1 MVLEPFSPG
10 KVKAI
15 RAAARQGSMGEEWV
29 NMIRKIKKSGVLYI
43 VPAMIVV
50 AAVMFYPLIYTLVM
64 GFFENTLYMKTPAFC
79 GLKQYSAL
87 FGDKV
92 FMQSIGNTIVWTAG
106 SVVFQFSLGFFFAL
120 LLHQSFV
127 KGKTVLRIL
136 LMVPWVLPS
145 IIGASVWQWM
155 YNADYGILNFIFKTL
170 GIIEKNRTWLA
181 GGDTAMLSVVAVNV
195 WKMFPF
201 VLLMVEAS
209 LQGVGKDLKE
219 AAVIDGATRWDVFR
233 NVTWPAISQNC
244 YSVLLL
250 LTIWTL
256 NAFTFIYALTEGGPA
271 HKTEVM
277 AMYIYKKA
285 FTNYDFGIASA
296 ASTVLFFLSMA
307 VAVIHIRL
315 TKEEA

>member
-1 MVLEPFSPG
+1 MNIS
-10 KVKAI
+10 K
-15 RAAARQGSMGEEWV
+15 S
-29 NMIRKIKKSGVLYI
+29 IKKSGVLYI

-50 AAVMFYPLIYTLVM
+50 AAVMFYPLIYTLIM
-64 GFFENTLYMKTPAFC
+64 GFFENTLYMESPRFC
-79 GLKQYSAL
+79 GFSQYAVL

-92 FMQSIGNTIVWTAG
+92 FLKSIGNTIVWTAG
-106 SVVFQFSLGFFFAL
+106 SVIFQFSLGFLFAL
-120 LLHQSFV
+120 LLHQPFV

-219 AAVIDGATRWDVFR
+219 AAVIDGASRWDVFR

-307 VAVIHIRL
+307 VAIVHIKL